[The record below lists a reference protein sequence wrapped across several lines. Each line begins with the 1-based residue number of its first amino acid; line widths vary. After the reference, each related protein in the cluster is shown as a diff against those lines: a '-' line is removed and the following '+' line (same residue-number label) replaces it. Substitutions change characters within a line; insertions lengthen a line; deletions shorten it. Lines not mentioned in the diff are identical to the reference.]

1 MCAYMNRRQFLK
13 LTLAVPITVIVAR
26 LPEKPLEGEAALLNG
41 CWFLQS
47 RVDRTQAEFERDFLG
62 TFEGVD
68 WAQPGGDKTWAVVL
82 HPDYAALTETSA
94 PDFHPDW
101 FWDMND
107 LPIPPRRG
115 MIAVAPSLAG
125 G

>member
-1 MCAYMNRRQFLK
+1 MCADMNRRQFLK

-47 RVDRTQAEFERDFLG
+47 RVDRTQAEFEQYFLG

-68 WAQPGGDKTWAVVL
+68 WGRPTGDETCVIL
-82 HPDYAALTETSA
+82 MHPSNYEALRARSA
-94 PDFHPDW
+94 PDWLTVPS
-101 FWDMND
+101 
-107 LPIPPRRG
+107 PEG
-115 MIAVAPSLAG
+115 TIAVAPSLAG

>member
-47 RVDRTQAEFERDFLG
+47 RVDRTQAEFEQYFLG

-68 WAQPGGDKTWAVVL
+68 WGRPTGDETCVIL
-82 HPDYAALTETSA
+82 MHPSNYEALRARSA
-94 PDFHPDW
+94 PDWLTVPS
-101 FWDMND
+101 
-107 LPIPPRRG
+107 PEG
-115 MIAVAPSLAG
+115 TIAVAPSLAG